1 MDLLAT
7 GWSATL
13 EKAEGLAIINDSTLA
28 IGNDNDY
35 AQVSPTEN
43 GVATATNTLSHVYK
57 YGLQGN
63 NKLLNFSFIG
73 IILSQGITGPSSS
86 QNPYILPYD
95 AGVNFTSLLTAN
107 DSVSGGYKMAGIPDG
122 LGAYDNNNG
131 TFTLLMNH
139 ELGNTLGAVRAHG
152 AKGAFVSKWVINK
165 SDLSVISGEDL
176 MKKINLWNP
185 ATSSYTEFSAAN
197 PSPLAAFGRF
207 CSADLPDTAAFYNNI
222 TGLGTRERIFMNGEE
237 IGDESRALA
246 HIVTGANGGTS
257 WELPALGKAAW
268 ENAVAAPN
276 SGDKTVVGLMND
288 GTDGQVYFYIGTKTN
303 TGTEIEKAGLSNG
316 TPWGVKV
323 TGFAKERINATT
335 INLPPAPGTRF
346 SLVDIGNVKNI
357 TGVVF
362 NTNSNSAGVT
372 SFSRPEDGA
381 WDPSKPNDFYFN
393 TTDQLDQVRDGI
405 GTQVGRSRVWR
416 LRFDDIKQ
424 PELGGTIEAVLDGTE
439 GINMLDN
446 MAIDKSGHMLLQEDV
461 GNAAHNGKVWQY
473 NIATDSLKLIAKH
486 DPARFGDIGLAAT
499 APFTIDE
506 ETSGIIDAQ
515 EILGPGKFIL
525 VDQAHYTNG
534 IPADIVEGGQLLV
547 LHNPFAINIAPTVSI
562 TNPVAGNPYNAGSNI
577 AFSVNAAD
585 TDGIIT
591 KVEFFINGSKIA
603 EDSTSPYT
611 YTGQKVEAGTYVL
624 LAKATDNG
632 GATATSAAVTITVTA
647 CGGSGTISVE
657 GYTNIAGSQVADLT
671 SNAAYPNNPA
681 VLASLNKFEYGND
694 LADNYGARVRGY
706 ICAPESGL
714 YTFNIAGDDQAAL
727 WLSTDENPANKI
739 RIAYTESWTN
749 PRQWNKFTSQKS
761 DTIRLVKGAR
771 YYIETLH
778 KEAISFDHLSVAWT
792 LPSTIFE
799 GPIPGSRLSPW
810 GSVFPNIV
818 TGRTAP
824 GFSAAMQSNSN
835 SKGLKVK
842 VEQNPAHNY
851 FTIITSSNS
860 DKALTIAVTDAMG
873 RMVESKVNIAANGNI
888 EIGDKLPA
896 GIYFAEFTQGNI
908 KQRIKLVK
916 Q

>member
-1 MDLLAT
+1 MKKYLFPAMAY
-7 GWSATL
+7 S
-13 EKAEGLAIINDSTLA
+13 LAIMLLPKVGI
-28 IGNDNDY
+28 
-35 AQVSPTEN
+35 AQMSSGT
-43 GVATATNTLSHVYK
+43 
-57 YGLQGN
+57 
-63 NKLLNFSFIG
+63 
-73 IILSQGITGPSSS
+73 TGPSTS
-86 QNPYILPYD
+86 QTPYVLPVSPGLLYTSIL
-95 AGVNFTSLLTAN
+95 SAN
-107 DSVSGGYKMAGIPDG
+107 DSIGGYKMAGIPDG
-122 LGAYDNNNG
+122 LGAYDNGNG

-139 ELGNTLGAVRAHG
+139 ELGNTLGVVRAHG
-152 AKGAFVSKWVINK
+152 SKGAFVSKWIINK

-176 MKKINLWNP
+176 MKKINLWSP
-185 ATSSYTEFSAAN
+185 ATSTYTEYSAAN
-197 PSPLAAFGRF
+197 PSALAAFGRF

-237 IGDESRALA
+237 IGDESRAIA
-246 HIVTGANGGTS
+246 HIATGANGGTS

-268 ENAVAAPN
+268 ENAVASPN

-303 TGTEIEKAGLSNG
+303 AGTEIEKAGLGNG

-346 SLVDIGNVKNI
+346 SLVDLGNVKNI

-362 NTNSNSAGVT
+362 NTNSNTAGVT

-393 TTDQLDQVRDGI
+393 TTDQLDLVRDSI

-473 NIATDSLKLIAKH
+473 NIAADSLKLIAKH

-515 EILGPGKFIL
+515 EILGPGKFLL
-525 VDQAHYTNG
+525 VDQAHYTTG
-534 IPADIVEGGQLLV
+534 VPADIVEGGQLLV
-547 LHNPFAINIAPTVSI
+547 FYNPVAINNTAPTVSI

-577 AFSVNAAD
+577 AFTVNAAD

-591 KVEFFINGSKIA
+591 VVDFYVNGNKIA
-603 EDSTSPYT
+603 EDSTAPYT
-611 YTGQKVEAGTYVL
+611 YVSQKAEAGTYVL
-624 LAKATDNG
+624 TAKAKDNS
-632 GATATSAAVTITVTA
+632 GAIATSATVTVTVTG
-647 CGGSGTISVE
+647 CGGSGTISIE
-657 GYTNIAGSQVADLT
+657 GYTNIPGSQVADLT
-671 SNAAYPNNPA
+671 SNIAYPNNPA
-681 VLASLNKFEYGND
+681 VTASLSQFEYGND

-706 ICAPESGL
+706 ICAPETGL

-727 WLSTDENPANKI
+727 WLSTDENPANKV

-749 PRQWNKFTSQKS
+749 PRQWNKFASQKS

-778 KEAISFDHLSVAWT
+778 KEAISFDHLAVGWT

-799 GPIPGSRLSPW
+799 GPIPGRRLSPW
-810 GSVFPNIV
+810 GSTFPNIV
-818 TGRTAP
+818 TGATAP
-824 GFSAAMQSNSN
+824 NFSAAMQSNSN
-835 SKGLKVK
+835 GKGLKVK
-842 VEQNPAHNY
+842 VAQNPAPDY

-860 DKALTIAVTDAMG
+860 DKALTITVTDAMG
-873 RMVESKVNIAANGNI
+873 RTVESKANIAANGTVQV
-888 EIGDKLPA
+888 GDKLPA
-896 GIYFAEFTQGNI
+896 GLYFAEITQNG
-908 KQRIKLVK
+908 KKERLKLVK